1 MKKTFQSSTSL
12 LENKTDHQEVNIEDK
27 STFTEENYHHF
38 HIHQQHPQQQADT
51 ITVYKITRF
60 YKKEDFAVNKSTEP
74 ASSEEYNN

>member
-27 STFTEENYHHF
+27 STFTEEIYHHF
-38 HIHQQHPQQQADT
+38 HQHQQHPQQQADT

-74 ASSEEYNN
+74 ASSVEYNN

>member
-60 YKKEDFAVNKSTEP
+60 YKKEDFAVNQR
-74 ASSEEYNN
+74 NQHL